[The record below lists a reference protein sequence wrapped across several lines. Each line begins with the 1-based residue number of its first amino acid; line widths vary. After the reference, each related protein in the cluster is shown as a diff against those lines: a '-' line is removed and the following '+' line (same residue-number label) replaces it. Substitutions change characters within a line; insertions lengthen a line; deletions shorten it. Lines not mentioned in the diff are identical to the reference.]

1 MRRQASLYAAIL
13 MIALLAL
20 LALAACQTAPAAT
33 TPLPPTPTPTPT
45 APPLPDPKTDPQA
58 ALNYAS
64 ERDLVQSMGFT
75 MSMSMTLQ
83 PADEEAAGALGG
95 VVAAALQAA
104 TMTGSGSGLMEVTD
118 SSAGLANMQMTMDIN
133 AAGQEMMVET
143 IVLGDKAWTRV
154 GDGKWTK
161 TDVERAQSS
170 VPGGWGGWDPLGI
183 EDMLED
189 AVDVAYIG
197 EEVRDDQSLHHLRF
211 TLDPGSVNLGAIL
224 GTAGA
229 SEDDM
234 SQLMQD
240 AFITA
245 DVWLGVDDLIPRYY
259 DMIMNFILP
268 GLALGV
274 GDGSLRMVMNTAMAF
289 SDINEPVTIEAPVAP

>member
-1 MRRQASLYAAIL
+1 LYAAIL
-13 MIALLAL
+13 LIALLAL
-20 LALAACQTAPAAT
+20 LALAACQTPPAAT
-33 TPLPPTPTPTPT
+33 NPLPPTPTPTPT
-45 APPLPDPKTDPQA
+45 LPPRPDPKTDPQA

-64 ERDLVQSMGFT
+64 ESDLVRSMGFT

-83 PADEEAAGALGG
+83 PADEEATGALGG

-133 AAGQEMMVET
+133 AAGQEMAVET

-161 TDVERAQSS
+161 TDVESAQSS
-170 VPGGWGGWDPLGI
+170 VPGGWGGWDPLGM

-197 EEVRDDQSLHHLRF
+197 EEVRDGQSLHHLRF
-211 TLDPGSVNLGAIL
+211 TLDPATADLGAIL
-224 GTAGA
+224 GTTGVPG
-229 SEDDM
+229 EEMD
-234 SQLMQD
+234 QLLQD
-240 AFITA
+240 AGISA
-245 DVWLGVDDLIPRYY
+245 DVWLGADDLIPRYY
-259 DMIMNFILP
+259 DMTMNFTLP

-274 GDGSLRMVMNTAMAF
+274 GDGSLRMVMNIAMAF

>member
-1 MRRQASLYAAIL
+1 MRRQPCLYAAIL
-13 MIALLAL
+13 LIALLAL
-20 LALAACQTAPAAT
+20 LALAACQTPPAAT
-33 TPLPPTPTPTPT
+33 NPLPPTPTPTPT
-45 APPLPDPKTDPQA
+45 LPPRPDPKTDPQA

-64 ERDLVQSMGFT
+64 ESDLVRSMGFT

-83 PADEEAAGALGG
+83 PADEEATGALGG

-104 TMTGSGSGLMEVTD
+104 NMTGSGSGLMEVTD

-133 AAGQEMMVET
+133 AAGQEMVVET

-161 TDVERAQSS
+161 TAVERAQSS

-189 AVDVAYIG
+189 AVDVMYVG
-197 EEVRDDQSLHHLRF
+197 EEVRDGQSLYHLRF
-211 TLDPGSVNLGAIL
+211 TVDPATADLGAIL
-224 GTAGA
+224 GTTGVPG
-229 SEDDM
+229 EEMD
-234 SQLMQD
+234 QLLQD
-240 AFITA
+240 AGIGA
-245 DVWLGVDDLIPRYY
+245 DVWLGADDLIPRYY
-259 DMIMNFILP
+259 DMTMNFILP

-289 SDINEPVTIEAPVAP
+289 SDINEPVTIEAPLAP

>member
-1 MRRQASLYAAIL
+1 LYAAIL
-13 MIALLAL
+13 LIALLAL
-20 LALAACQTAPAAT
+20 LALAACQTPPAAT
-33 TPLPPTPTPTPT
+33 NPLPPTPTPTPT
-45 APPLPDPKTDPQA
+45 LPPRPDPKTDPQA

-83 PADEEAAGALGG
+83 PADEEATGALGG

-104 TMTGSGSGLMEVTD
+104 TMTGSGSGLVEVTD

-133 AAGQEMMVET
+133 AAGQEMVVET

-161 TDVERAQSS
+161 TAVERAQSS

-189 AVDVAYIG
+189 AVDVMYVG
-197 EEVRDDQSLHHLRF
+197 EEVRDGQSLHHLRF
-211 TLDPGSVNLGAIL
+211 TLDPATADLGAIL
-224 GTAGA
+224 GTTGVPG
-229 SEDDM
+229 EEMD
-234 SQLMQD
+234 QLLQD
-240 AFITA
+240 AGISA
-245 DVWLGVDDLIPRYY
+245 DVWLGADDLIPRYY
-259 DMIMNFILP
+259 DMTMNFTLP

-274 GDGSLRMVMNTAMAF
+274 GDGSLRMVMNIAMAF

>member
-104 TMTGSGSGLMEVTD
+104 NMTGSGSGAVQVTD
-118 SSAGLANMQMTMDIN
+118 SATGQGNMQMTMDIS
-133 AAGQEMMVET
+133 AAGQEMTVET
-143 IVLGDKAWTRV
+143 IVLGDQAWTRI
-154 GDGKWTK
+154 GDSKWTE
-161 TDVERAQSS
+161 TDVESAQSS
-170 VPGGWGGWDPLGI
+170 VPGMELPGMEG
-183 EDMLED
+183 MFED
-189 AVDVAYIG
+189 AVDVEYIG

-211 TLDPGSVNLGAIL
+211 TLDPATADLGSIL
-224 GTAGA
+224 GTTGVPGQ
-229 SEDDM
+229 EMD
-234 SQLMQD
+234 QLLQD
-240 AFITA
+240 AGISA
-245 DVWLGVDDLIPRYY
+245 DVWLGADDLIPRYY
-259 DMIMNFILP
+259 DMAMDFVLP

-274 GDGSLRMVMNTAMAF
+274 GDASLRMAMNIAMVF
-289 SDINEPVTIEAPVAP
+289 TDINEPVTIEAPLTP